1 MAEETIGIKVTTDTA
16 QATQDMGNFDKKIQ
30 ETDGT
35 VKGLRTQLKE
45 ATLNVALMADKFGAT
60 SIEAVNAAKKAADLK
75 DRIGDAA
82 ALTATF
88 NPDAKFK
95 AVAGALSGVAG
106 GFSAVQGI
114 MAIFGKESTNVQAAL
129 LKVNAAMA
137 LSQGLNS
144 LGDSID
150 SFKNLGTQI
159 KSTTAFQSAYNFIIG
174 KTAVSKKAETAATL
188 ANNAAIEASE
198 VATISSTIA
207 TETGNL
213 ATTAGINAATT
224 ATIATNTASNAT
236 KNQTAAK
243 QAGTTQLSLFTA
255 AETNSTVATKIQT
268 AATNAATVAT
278 TASSAAMKLFRALL
292 LATGI
297 GALVAGLSAVIANF
311 DAISDWIKKSPL
323 GALAKGIGSLVE
335 GFTDFVGITSDA
347 ERNLNKLSGANKR
360 ANEDIT
366 NKIKLL
372 KAQGGSEKEIY
383 IESGKLIENQLSTLR
398 ESLKVKGNLTE
409 AEQKQF
415 RDLNTDKLVLTADY
429 NKKNAD
435 ATAKAN
441 EKAQKDRDEAN
452 KKGIADTETANKML
466 IDLQNAKSKAILE
479 DETAKALKQLEIDK
493 TAKDAEIEQLKV
505 NQTIKD
511 ELLKLNNEKFV
522 ADKEAI
528 DKKAKED
535 LDKKQ
540 KEEQDNL
547 NTFNEKI
554 TDIKI
559 AAIKDD
565 DERAEAT
572 RLAKLKKEL
581 TDLDAD
587 KEFIK
592 LSEDEKA
599 AIKKDLI
606 DASEAEGQKSKNEIV
621 KKGLQEEL
629 EILQAQQ
636 KGLEA
641 NTEAYFD
648 NVKAIEKVSYELKI
662 AAAKGNAKEIEKINK
677 EHSINNIAIEKAE
690 KEAKKAILLERFK
703 AVENFGKDLQ
713 VLAGKNK
720 DLAIAGVIIEK
731 AAAIGA
737 VVVNTVAATAKAVK
751 ASPLTLGLPWSA
763 LIIAGGVAQT
773 ALIIKSGIEQIK
785 QIKAAGASIPST
797 GSIGDG
803 GGSPDLGSA
812 GGGGS
817 LPDTGGGGGIPPD
830 IASDGGGSRRA
841 PSGGGGGGSVRAYVI
856 QTDISNAQQRE
867 QEIQNRARFQ

>member
-1 MAEETIGIKVTTDTA
+1 MAEEIVGIKVTTDTA
-16 QATQDMGNFDKKIQ
+16 QATQEVQKLDKAF
-30 ETDGT
+30 EATDAS

-45 ATLNVALMADKFGAT
+45 ATANVAIMADKFGAT
-60 SIEAVNAAKKAADLK
+60 SKEAVTAAKRAAELK
-75 DRIGDAA
+75 DRIGDAK
-82 ALTATF
+82 ALTDAF

-106 GFSAVQGI
+106 GFAALQGG
-114 MAIFGKESTNVQAAL
+114 MALFGKENKNVEAAL

-137 LSQGLNS
+137 LSQGLNA

-159 KSTTAFQSAYNFIIG
+159 RASTAF
-174 KTAVSKKAETAATL
+174 
-188 ANNAAIEASE
+188 IE
-198 VATISSTIA
+198 
-207 TETGNL
+207 L
-213 ATTAGINAATT
+213 
-224 ATIATNTASNAT
+224 
-236 KNQTAAK
+236 
-243 QAGTTQLSLFTA
+243 
-255 AETNSTVATKIQT
+255 NSTATKIAVVVQK
-268 AATNAATVAT
+268 AFGVAT
-278 TASSAAMKLFRALL
+278 LETSTGFKVLKGAII
-292 LATGI
+292 ATGI
-297 GALVAGLSAVIANF
+297 GALVVLLGTVIANF

-323 GALAKGIGSLVE
+323 AALAKGVGGLVE
-335 GFTDFVGITSDA
+335 QFTDFIGVTSQA
-347 ERNLNKLSGANKR
+347 KRNIESLSASSKLRNEQIER
-360 ANEDIT
+360 D
-366 NKIKLL
+366 IKLL
-372 KAQGGSEKEIY
+372 KAQGGNEEEIY
-383 IESGKLIENQLSTLR
+383 KKRSELVNNDLAVLKTKTDASGKLYGEDAKKWK
-398 ESLKVKGNLTE
+398 E
-409 AEQKQF
+409 
-415 RDLNTDKLVLTADY
+415 LNNDKSILTAEY
-429 NKKNAD
+429 NKKNEED
-435 ATAKAN
+435 TKKAN

-466 IDLQNAKSKAILE
+466 IELQNAKSVAILE
-479 DETAKALKQLEIDK
+479 DENAKAIKQLENDK
-493 TAKDAEIEQLKV
+493 KLKEDEIKQLEV
-505 NQTIKD
+505 HQSVKD
-511 ELLKLNNEKFV
+511 ELIKLNNEKFD
-522 ADKEAI
+522 ADKLAL

-535 LDKKQ
+535 TDKKQ

-547 NTFNEKI
+547 DKFNEKI
-554 TDIKI
+554 TDIRI

-565 DERAEAT
+565 NERAEAE
-572 RLAKLKKEL
+572 RLAKLKKDLKEL
-581 TDLDAD
+581 DED
-587 KEFIK
+587 KDFIK
-592 LSEDEKA
+592 LSQKEQAK
-599 AIKKDLI
+599 IKKDLI
-606 DASEAEGQKSKNEIV
+606 DTSEAAGQKSKNEIV
-621 KKGLQEEL
+621 KKGLQDEL
-629 EILQAQQ
+629 DLLQLQQ
-636 KGLEA
+636 KGLS
-641 NTEAYFD
+641 TDSKAYWD
-648 NVKAIEKVSYELKI
+648 NAKAIEEASYKLKLD
-662 AAAKGNAKEIEKINK
+662 AAKGNAKEIEKINK
-677 EHSINNIAIEKAE
+677 EHSTNNIAIENAE
-690 KEAKKAILLERFK
+690 KEVKKKILLERFK

-731 AAAIGA
+731 AAAIGQ
-737 VVVNTVAATAKAVK
+737 VVVNTVAATSKAVA